1 MRHMPFDELDRSPER
16 NRQWIEQAVALIEPY
31 ESKRS
36 RDADADFHEAQRA
49 SVVIATPDRS
59 FTFFGS
65 RHTNDTESQ
74 TVRDLRDDV
83 REMFAIVSPGD
94 VAFMVEGRHGDR
106 FDRDIVLEE
115 MEGIETAEEAVQK
128 YGESGIAMWVV
139 ADYAKRGIEIDI
151 SSPERPELEIADE
164 VRKEYPAEDIATY
177 LIFRQWTTELGG
189 RRAGEYSMIDLAKHC
204 ITYARLSGVDWI
216 ADQKSDE
223 EIQGFLHDRPVL
235 EAYAAHVAQQFLD
248 GLSAK
253 TGLILSLDDL
263 RNRRVDDAAM
273 QTINELVDPLDHANR
288 QTNVNSVA
296 ARWNEERDRFLVRS
310 IGNAMAQGKKPY
322 VIFGASHALHCA
334 PALEKLMNIV
344 K

>member
-1 MRHMPFDELDRSPER
+1 MPFDERDRSPER
-16 NRQWIEQAVALIEPY
+16 KRQCIEEAVALVEPY
-31 ESKRS
+31 DSKRS
-36 RDADADFHEAQRA
+36 RDADAEFHEAKKG
-49 SVVIATPDRS
+49 SVVISTPDRS

-65 RHTNDTESQ
+65 RHTNDAGSQ

-83 REMFAIVSPGD
+83 GVILSVVLPENI
-94 VAFMVEGRHGDR
+94 AFMVEGRHGDR

-115 MEGIETAEEAVQK
+115 MEGIETVEVAVQK
-128 YGESGIAMWVV
+128 HGEKGVAMWVV

-164 VRKEYPAEDIATY
+164 VRKEYSAEDIATY
-177 LIFRQWTTELGG
+177 LMFRQWTSELGG

-216 ADQKSDE
+216 ADKKSDE
-223 EIQGFLHDRPVL
+223 DIQGFLHDRPVL
-235 EAYAAHVAQQFLD
+235 EAYAAHVAQQVLD

-334 PALEKLMNIV
+334 PALEKLMNIA